1 MAVGTSKVHE
11 PWLLDEEERLG
22 YDALLGE
29 DEHYPLIDQIPGTED
44 DAHRGYEDPPPRTRG
59 RRLATSGRLAPPLFD
74 DMGLECAQCDTCA
87 APSEPTLGLGGEG
100 GGRGGTL
107 EVAWNRWEDE
117 WHARLE
123 EWWTRLPSIDQAA
136 MHQCLG
142 ALGLFLAA
150 RFEQTLRR
158 LRLPPRAPSALFE
171 SEEGC
176 DFVRRGEGSTSAVL
190 PEFPELPSV
199 TTPEAFM
206 ATPFLLF
213 VPRLLP
219 TRLLVLPEASTL
231 LPWAAAPNVQRVEMQ
246 LLQGLGLGA
255 GAGVAA
261 ALCGRALARSCRRNT
276 NRA

>member
-1 MAVGTSKVHE
+1 MAVGTSKEHE

-87 APSEPTLGLGGEG
+87 APSAPTLGLGGEG
-100 GGRGGTL
+100 GGRGGPL
-107 EVAWNRWEDE
+107 EVAWTRWENE

-142 ALGLFLAA
+142 ALGLFRAA
-150 RFEQTLRR
+150 RFDQTLRR

-206 ATPFLLF
+206 ATPFLLC
-213 VPRLLP
+213 
-219 TRLLVLPEASTL
+219 TS
-231 LPWAAAPNVQRVEMQ
+231 AAADPASGASR
-246 LLQGLGLGA
+246 GLH
-255 GAGVAA
+255 AA
-261 ALCGRALARSCRRNT
+261 AVGSGAQRPEGRDAATPRAWARGGSCGRGCFVRESPRKILPS
-276 NRA
+276 